1 MEAIVG
7 FTAIAVFF
15 VTLSGVVV
23 YWLYAA
29 VSRKRRRSYG
39 GR

>member
-1 MEAIVG
+1 METIVG
-7 FTAIAVFF
+7 FSAIAVFF
-15 VTLSGVVV
+15 VTLSWVVA

-29 VSRKRRRSYG
+29 MSRKRRRSYR